1 MKVFYIILSILFI
14 IFLIIFIST
23 NSGYYEYKNNQ
34 KTIFTEEKI
43 KEFENDIKEGKN
55 IKINNYLK
63 DDSKN
68 YSNRLTDIGDGISDL
83 INDSV
88 NFILKGGFKII
99 EKMIN

>member
-43 KEFENDIKEGKN
+43 KEFEKDIKEGKN

-68 YSNRLTDIGDGISDL
+68 YSNRLTDLGDGISDL

>member
-34 KTIFTEEKI
+34 KTIFTEDKI
-43 KEFENDIKEGKN
+43 KEFEKDIKEGKN

-68 YSNRLTDIGDGISDL
+68 YSNRLTDIGDGISEL
-83 INDSV
+83 INNSV

>member
-43 KEFENDIKEGKN
+43 KEFEKDIKEGKN

-63 DDSKN
+63 DNSKN

>member
-43 KEFENDIKEGKN
+43 KEFEKDIKEGKN

-68 YSNRLTDIGDGISDL
+68 YSNRLTDIGDGIS
-83 INDSV
+83 
-88 NFILKGGFKII
+88 
-99 EKMIN
+99 

>member
-43 KEFENDIKEGKN
+43 KEFEKDIKEGKN

-63 DDSKN
+63 DNSKD

>member
-63 DDSKN
+63 DNSKN

>member
-14 IFLIIFIST
+14 IFLIILIST

-43 KEFENDIKEGKN
+43 KEFEKDIKEGKN

-63 DDSKN
+63 DNSKN

>member
-43 KEFENDIKEGKN
+43 KEFERDIKEGKN

-63 DDSKN
+63 DNSKN

>member
-34 KTIFTEEKI
+34 KTIFTEDKI
-43 KEFENDIKEGKN
+43 KEFERDVKEGKN

-68 YSNRLTDIGDGISDL
+68 YSNRLTDIGDGISEL
-83 INDSV
+83 INNSV